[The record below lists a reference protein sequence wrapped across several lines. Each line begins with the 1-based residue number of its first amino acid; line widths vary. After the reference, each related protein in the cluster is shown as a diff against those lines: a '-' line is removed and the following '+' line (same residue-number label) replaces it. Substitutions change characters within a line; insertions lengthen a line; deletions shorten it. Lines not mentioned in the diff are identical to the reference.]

1 MKYDVRVLAAA
12 DADAADI
19 FIYVAQEN
27 RDAAIR
33 LLDKM
38 HAAMKSLEENP
49 ERGARIKSKVFSK
62 LEFRFLV
69 VESYLIFYKIMD
81 HEVHVHHIVHQ
92 RRNPVSILL
101 GNPKAEEQ

>member
-1 MKYDVRVLAAA
+1 MKYEVRVLAAA

-19 FIYVAQEN
+19 FLYVAQEN

-38 HAAMKSLEENP
+38 YAAMKSLEENP
-49 ERGARIKSKVFSK
+49 ERGARIRNKVFSK

-69 VESYLIFYKIMD
+69 VDSYLVFYKIVD
-81 HEVHVHHIVHQ
+81 QEVHVHHIAHQ

-101 GNPKAEEQ
+101 GDSKAEE